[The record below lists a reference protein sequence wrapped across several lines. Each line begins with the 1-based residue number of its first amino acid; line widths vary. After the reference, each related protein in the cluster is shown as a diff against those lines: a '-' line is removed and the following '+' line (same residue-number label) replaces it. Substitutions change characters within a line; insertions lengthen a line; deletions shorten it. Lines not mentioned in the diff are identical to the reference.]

1 MRDFL
6 RRFLGSRSGLG
17 GMVLVLALT
26 AFALAAPFLAPNGPN
41 LINLRAIYVPPSPQ
55 HLFGTDSLG
64 RDLFARVVWGTRISL
79 FVGALA
85 AGLGAIVGIVVGS
98 LSGYFGGKTDVL
110 LMRLV
115 DIMLSIP
122 TFFLILLIAL
132 IFGGNELIIALII
145 GFTIWPNGARLLR
158 GEILKLRD
166 QDFVNAAKLAG
177 ASGRTIMFSEL
188 LPIAIFP
195 LVVDTGLRVGTGVLI
210 EASLAFLGVG
220 DPNAGSLGWL
230 LNEAINTFRSAWWT
244 GVMPGVVLSLAV
256 IAFNLLADGLNETLN
271 VRSR

>member
-1 MRDFL
+1 VKEFLKRFL
-6 RRFLGSRSGLG
+6 RSRSGLG
-17 GMVLVLALT
+17 GVCLVLAL
-26 AFALAAPFLAPNGPN
+26 AGFALAAPILAPGGPN
-41 LINLRAIYVPPSPQ
+41 GIDLTAIYRPPSLQ

-79 FVGALA
+79 FVGVLA
-85 AGLGAIVGIVVGS
+85 AGIAAVIGVIVGS
-98 LSGYFGGKTDVL
+98 LSGYFGGKVDIVF
-110 LMRLV
+110 MRLV
-115 DIMLSIP
+115 DVMLSIP

-132 IFGGNELIIALII
+132 IFGGNELVVALII

-166 QDFVNAAKLAG
+166 QDFVNAARLAG

-230 LNEAINTFRSAWWT
+230 LNEAIDTFRSAWWT

-256 IAFNLLADGLNETLN
+256 VAFNLLADGMNQTLN
-271 VRSR
+271 VRER